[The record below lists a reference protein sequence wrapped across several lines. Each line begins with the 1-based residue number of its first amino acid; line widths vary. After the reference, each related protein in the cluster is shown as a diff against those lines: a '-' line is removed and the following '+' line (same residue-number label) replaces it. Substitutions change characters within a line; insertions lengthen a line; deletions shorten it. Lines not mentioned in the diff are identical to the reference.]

1 MLANRTKAKLA
12 AGEIVF
18 GSEIMFP
25 SADVVEILAYAG
37 LDFIYMDM
45 EHSATT
51 HESLSHMI
59 RACEIG
65 GATPLVRIPESVPGE
80 YPGVI
85 LRILDLGAMGVIVPH
100 VDTPEEAKAVV
111 DAVKYAPLGRRGM
124 FDVGRQTGYGT
135 RMSAPEYVKRANE
148 ETLVVVMIESTEG
161 LANVDDILSVE
172 GVDVVQIGSS
182 DLSASMGFRGDLA
195 APEVVAAIDCIVA
208 AAHRHGVAP
217 GVGSFAGFSPE
228 RIRHYLRAGAQFVN
242 ITTQTL
248 LGAGVRH
255 WKERLDEARTGT

>member
-1 MLANRTKAKLA
+1 MHPNKTRSKLKSGNVA
-12 AGEIVF
+12 F

-37 LDFIYMDM
+37 LDFVYMDM

-51 HESLSHMI
+51 HESLAHMI

-65 GATPLVRIPESVPGE
+65 GATPLVRIPESVPGD

-100 VDTPEEAKAVV
+100 VDTREEAKAVV
-111 DAVKYAPLGRRGM
+111 DAVKYAPAGRRGM
-124 FDVGRQTGYGT
+124 FDVGRQTGYGA
-135 RMSAPEYVKRANE
+135 RMSPQEYVKRANE

-161 LANVDDILSVE
+161 LANADDILSVE

-182 DLSASMGFRGDLA
+182 DLSASMGHRGDLA
-195 APEVVAAIDCIVA
+195 APEVVAAIDRIVA
-208 AAHRHGVAP
+208 TARKHGVAP
-217 GVGSFAGFSPE
+217 GVGSFAGFTPE
-228 RIRHYLRAGAQFVN
+228 RIGHYLRSGAQFVN

-255 WKERLDEARTGT
+255 WKERLDAAAAGT

>member
-1 MLANRTKAKLA
+1 MMQTNKAKAKLE
-12 AGEIVF
+12 AGEVVF

-25 SADVVEILAYAG
+25 SADVVEILAFAG

-51 HESLSHMI
+51 HESLAHMI

-65 GATPLVRIPESVPGE
+65 GSTPLVRIPESVPGE

-85 LRILDLGAMGVIVPH
+85 LRVLDLGAMGVIVPH
-100 VDTPEEAKAVV
+100 VDTREEAQAVV
-111 DAVKYAPLGRRGM
+111 DAVKYAPAGRRGM

-135 RMSAPEYVKRANE
+135 RMSAQEYVARANE
-148 ETLVVVMIESTEG
+148 ETLVVLMIESTEG
-161 LANVDDILSVE
+161 LANVEEILSVE

-195 APEVVAAIDCIVA
+195 APDVVSAIDRIVA
-208 AAHRHGVAP
+208 AAKRHRVAA
-217 GVGSFAGFSPE
+217 GVGSFAGFAPD
-228 RIRHYLRAGAQFVN
+228 RIRHYLQSGAQFVN

-255 WKERLDEARTGT
+255 WKERLDGART

>member
-1 MLANRTKAKLA
+1 MLPNKSKAKLE
-12 AGEIVF
+12 AGKVVF

-25 SADVVEILAYAG
+25 SADVVEILAYSG
-37 LDFIYMDM
+37 LDFVYMDM

-51 HESLSHMI
+51 HESLVHMI

-100 VDTPEEAKAVV
+100 VDTREEARAVV
-111 DAVKYAPLGRRGM
+111 EAVKYAPAGRRGM

-135 RMSAPEYVKRANE
+135 RMDVQEYVQRANE
-148 ETLVVVMIESTEG
+148 ETLVVVMIESMQG

-182 DLSASMGFRGDLA
+182 DLSASMGFRGDLT
-195 APEVVAAIDCIVA
+195 APEVVAAIDRIVA
-208 AAHRHGVAP
+208 AARNHGVAP
-217 GVGSFAGFSPE
+217 GVGSFAGFAPE
-228 RIRHYLRAGAQFVN
+228 RIRDYLCSGVQFVN

-248 LGAGVRH
+248 LGAGVRL
-255 WKERLDEARTGT
+255 WKERLDGAWTGP

>member
-1 MLANRTKAKLA
+1 MQANKAKAKLK

-37 LDFIYMDM
+37 LDFVYMDM

-51 HESLSHMI
+51 HESLAHMI

-65 GATPLVRIPESVPGE
+65 GSTPLVRIPESVPGE

-100 VDTPEEAKAVV
+100 VDTREEAKAVV

-135 RMSAPEYVKRANE
+135 RMSAPEYVERANA
-148 ETLVVVMIESTEG
+148 ETLVVIMIESSEG
-161 LANVDDILSVE
+161 LANIDDILSVE
-172 GVDVVQIGSS
+172 GIDVVQIGSS

-195 APEVVAAIDCIVA
+195 APEVVAAIDRIVGATRKRGIA
-208 AAHRHGVAP
+208 A
-217 GVGSFAGFSPE
+217 GVGSFAGFSPD
-228 RIRHYLRAGAQFVN
+228 RMRHYLRSGAQFVN

-248 LGAGVRH
+248 LLTGARAWREKIH
-255 WKERLDEARTGT
+255 KEE